1 MGRGEEMESASK
13 TCPYCKL
20 INPASAQVCDCGYR
34 FMGDVTD
41 PYQLKMLKEKK
52 AKALIAGGVS
62 SLGLGLA
69 LTLLTSLA
77 ASVTGI
83 FVLFWGLILG
93 GLIALIKGILVKRSI
108 RKLGL

>member
-1 MGRGEEMESASK
+1 METSSK
-13 TCPYCKL
+13 RCPYCKL
-20 INPASAQVCDCGYR
+20 INPALAQVCDCGYR

-41 PYQLKMLKEKK
+41 PFQLKLLKEKK
-52 AKALIAGGVS
+52 ANTLIAGGVS

-69 LTLLTSLA
+69 LTLSTSLA
-77 ASVTGI
+77 ASVMGI

-93 GLIALIKGILVKRSI
+93 GLISLIRGIFVKRSI

>member
-1 MGRGEEMESASK
+1 
-13 TCPYCKL
+13 
-20 INPASAQVCDCGYR
+20 
-34 FMGDVTD
+34 MGDVTD
-41 PYQLKMLKEKK
+41 PFQLKLLKEKK
-52 AKALIAGGVS
+52 ANTLIAGGVS

-69 LTLLTSLA
+69 LTLSTSLA

-93 GLIALIKGILVKRSI
+93 GLISLIRGSFVKRSI